1 MAIKGIQIPI
11 LTSFNGKGANDAI
24 HKLSAVDSAAASLGK
39 TLRRYLGAAAI
50 EEFARRSVNAFAADD
65 QSAKLLTKTI
75 ENLGIALQP
84 KQLSGYIQGLQDATG
99 ILDDQLRPAF
109 ANIILA
115 TKDFSKAQD
124 VMQTA
129 LDVSAGT
136 GKDLAAVSIAL
147 QKAYLG
153 NTTALG
159 RLGAGISK
167 ADLATKD
174 FNLIQQK
181 LNANFKGDAAVAAD
195 SYQGK
200 INKLKATFQDV
211 QEIVGKGLIDSFANL
226 TQNANVANFAV
237 TMRGVAQATS
247 DAVQGVSVLLARI
260 EKLTGGTSFWKQ
272 FLDVSTQYSG
282 LRLLINLGKKDREQK
297 TAIADKTQTTTK
309 ALAAQVPIQTKLTDS
324 QIKSAKAAQDKAK
337 ADKASAVLN
346 QAAKTVDLQQAQL
359 IAGLMSAQDEDTKK
373 RLELQQ
379 ALLNGNADAAGKLSQ
394 EILSAQISALEASK
408 LDPFNQFASGANDA
422 IKAIQSLRHE
432 LGLLGSA
439 QVAVGL
445 SGISA
450 AGTVFSNGSLLASGA
465 TVAQDQLGQGVL
477 IPAAGAP
484 SVVNNYNIGGSVISE
499 RALSDVVA
507 SNSASGITQ
516 NITRLNYNFGQ

>member
-24 HKLSAVDSAAASLGK
+24 HKLGALDTAANSLGK

-50 EEFARRSVNAFAADD
+50 EEFARRSVNAFAAD
-65 QSAKLLTKTI
+65 QKAAALLQNTV
-75 ENLGIALQP
+75 ENLGLALKP
-84 KQLSGYIQGLQDATG
+84 STLANYIQGLQDATG

-109 ANIILA
+109 SNIILA
-115 TKDFSKAQD
+115 TKDFAKAQD

-136 GKDLAAVSIAL
+136 GKDLQSVSIAL

-167 ADLATKD
+167 ADLASKD
-174 FNLIQQK
+174 FYLIQQK
-181 LNANFKGDAAVAAD
+181 LNTNFRGDAATAAD

-200 INKLKATFQDV
+200 IDKLKATFNDV
-211 QEIVGKGLIDSFANL
+211 QEIVGKGLIDSFTNL
-226 TQNANVANFAV
+226 AQNANVTNFAA

-247 DAVQGVSVLLARI
+247 DAVQGVSVLLSRI
-260 EKLTGGTSFWKQ
+260 EKLTGGTSFWKD
-272 FLDVSTQYSG
+272 FLNIATEYSG

-297 TAIADKTQTTTK
+297 TASADLAKTTTK
-309 ALAAQVPIQTKLTDS
+309 TLAAQVPIQNKLTDS
-324 QIKSAKAAQDKAK
+324 QIKAAKAAQDKAK
-337 ADKASAVLN
+337 ADKASAVLS
-346 QAAKTVDLQQAQL
+346 QSAKVLDVQQAQI
-359 IAGLMSAQDEDTKK
+359 IAALMSAQDEDTKK

-394 EILSAQISALEASK
+394 QILSAQISALEASK
-408 LDPFNQFASGANDA
+408 LDPFNKFASGANDA
-422 IKAIQSLRHE
+422 ITAIQSLRHE

-445 SGISA
+445 SGITA
-450 AGTVFSNGSLLASGA
+450 AGTTYSGGTMLASGA
-465 TVAQDQLGQGVL
+465 IAATDSLGFGVL
-477 IPAAGAP
+477 APAANAP
-484 SVVNNYNIGGSVISE
+484 TIVNNYNIGGSVVSE